1 MFNGIIISTAKI
13 HRILKKDNNC
23 VLELLSKMKFKKNE
37 IGSSISCSGV
47 CLTLEKFNKN
57 VSKFYIS
64 KETLNKTIFKSS
76 KQGDKINIEKS
87 LRYGERL
94 SGHFVQGHVDTTAL
108 INKIEVVGKSWLI
121 NFKLNKSYKKYL
133 VEKGSISI
141 NGASLTIS
149 KVLKNGFQI
158 SIIPK
163 TLQLTNLINIKKK
176 DLVNVEFDVLGK
188 YIKSLYDK
196 NNEIFKN

>member
-13 HRILKKDNNC
+13 HKILKKNNNC

-47 CLTLEKFNKN
+47 CLTLEKYNKN
-57 VSKFYIS
+57 ISKFYIS
-64 KETLNKTIFKSS
+64 KETMSKTIFKSS
-76 KQGDKINIEKS
+76 KPGDKINIEKS
-87 LRYGERL
+87 LRYGKRL

-163 TLQLTNLINIKKK
+163 TLQLTNLINLKKK

-188 YIKSLYDK
+188 YIKK
-196 NNEIFKN
+196 FIRQK